1 MRRFPLRPRSL
12 LILVL
17 GVGGV
22 QASPW
27 PEPAA
32 PDATGAGAIGGGA
45 FHTCARVLDGS
56 ARCWGRNA
64 EGQLGDGS
72 GLQQPTAVAVSGLNT
87 VEEVAIGLYHSCAR
101 LVDGSAACWGANSAG
116 QLGDASWAM
125 RPTPVAVSALGT
137 IVELAAGHY
146 HSCARLNDGTVRC

>member
-1 MRRFPLRPRSL
+1 MKRVLPYPRL
-12 LILVL
+12 LLAFAL
-17 GVGGV
+17 GAAGV
-22 QASPW
+22 QASTW

-32 PDATGAGAIGGGA
+32 PQATGAGTVGGGA

-72 GLQQPTAVAVSGLNT
+72 GLQQPTAVVVSGLGT

-116 QLGDASWAM
+116 QLGDASWVM
-125 RPTPVAVSALGT
+125 RPTPVAVSGLAS
-137 IVELAAGHY
+137 IV
-146 HSCARLNDGTVRC
+146 